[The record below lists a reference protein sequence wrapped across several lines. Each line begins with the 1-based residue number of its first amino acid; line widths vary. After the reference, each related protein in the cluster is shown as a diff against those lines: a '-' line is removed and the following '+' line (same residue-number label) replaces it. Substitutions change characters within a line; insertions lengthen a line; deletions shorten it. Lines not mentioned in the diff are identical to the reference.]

1 MRAYRLF
8 GVVAIAGLVSV
19 AFSEQSNAL
28 TLTLDQNDTSS
39 FPTTSIGFQ
48 APNFTIGPTTV
59 DFPTTSSP
67 GEFRSP
73 WDIEGAPHNSLPY
86 TSVRGGTAG
95 YNLTGNVLSLFWGSV
110 DTYNTLTFFT
120 GVGGSGTSAIFSTAL
135 LGLPMTTGHHLVRIL
150 TDEVFRSVTISS
162 SQAAFEFANLT
173 ATPIP
178 AALPLFAT
186 GLGLMGWLARRRK
199 RGHATPIAA

>member
-1 MRAYRLF
+1 MDKQAQIRYLSFPSARSPCRNLNTLAPEVRRNLRIQIAPPVRRHKVPALGLPLLGNGTCSAGFNVREKRMRAYRLF

-19 AFSEQSNAL
+19 AFSGQSNAL
-28 TLTLDQNDTSS
+28 TLTLDQNVTSS
-39 FPTTSIGFQ
+39 FPTISIGFQ

-95 YNLTGNVLSLFWGSV
+95 YNLTGNVLSLFG
-110 DTYNTLTFFT
+110 
-120 GVGGSGTSAIFSTAL
+120 AL
-135 LGLPMTTGHHLVRIL
+135 
-150 TDEVFRSVTISS
+150 
-162 SQAAFEFANLT
+162 
-173 ATPIP
+173 
-178 AALPLFAT
+178 
-186 GLGLMGWLARRRK
+186 
-199 RGHATPIAA
+199 